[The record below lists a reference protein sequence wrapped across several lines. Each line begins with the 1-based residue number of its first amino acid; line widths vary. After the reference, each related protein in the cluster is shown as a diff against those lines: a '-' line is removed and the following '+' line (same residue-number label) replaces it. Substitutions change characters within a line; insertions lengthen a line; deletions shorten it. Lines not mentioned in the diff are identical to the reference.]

1 MLFLKEHLEG
11 FYQWDSETEK
21 SVFEGKPS
29 RRVFNRWNGMQVLF
43 LINLILNESGT
54 FSISEGKKIEK
65 IIIDR
70 LPIETK
76 SELSVFNWLQQEIA
90 KNNLSGE
97 FVSH

>member
-11 FYQWDSETEK
+11 FYQWNAESEK

-29 RRVFNRWNGMQVLF
+29 RRVFNRWNGDQVLF
-43 LINLILNESGT
+43 IINLVLSDT
-54 FSISEGKKIEK
+54 DASPVAEGKKIEK

-97 FVSH
+97 FVGR

>member
-11 FYQWDSETEK
+11 FYQWNSESEK
-21 SVFEGKPS
+21 FLFEGKPS
-29 RRVFNRWNGMQVLF
+29 RRVFNRWNGDQVLF
-43 LINLILNESGT
+43 IINLLLNDSST
-54 FSISEGKKIEK
+54 SPISEGKKIEK

-97 FVSH
+97 FVGR

>member
-11 FYQWDSETEK
+11 FYQWNSESEK

-29 RRVFNRWNGMQVLF
+29 RRVFNRWSGDQVLF
-43 LINLILNESGT
+43 IINLLLIDPGT
-54 FSISEGKKIEK
+54 SISEGKKIEK

-76 SELSVFNWLQQEIA
+76 SELSVFNWLKQEIA

-97 FVSH
+97 FVGQ

>member
-1 MLFLKEHLEG
+1 MLFLKEHLDG
-11 FYQWDSETEK
+11 FYQWNPESEK

-29 RRVFNRWNGMQVLF
+29 RRVFNRWSGDQVLF
-43 LINLILNESGT
+43 IINLLLNDPGA
-54 FSISEGKKIEK
+54 SISEGKKIEK

-97 FVSH
+97 FVAQ

>member
-11 FYQWDSETEK
+11 FYQWNPESER
-21 SVFEGKPS
+21 SMFEGKPS
-29 RRVFNRWNGMQVLF
+29 RRVFNRWNGDQVLF
-43 LINLILNESGT
+43 IINLLLNDPGA
-54 FSISEGKKIEK
+54 SISEGKKIEK

-97 FVSH
+97 FVAQ

>member
-11 FYQWDSETEK
+11 FYQWNAESEK
-21 SVFEGKPS
+21 FLFEGKPS
-29 RRVFNRWNGMQVLF
+29 RRVFNRWNGDQVLF
-43 LINLILNESGT
+43 IINLLLNNTSD

-97 FVSH
+97 FVGR

>member
-11 FYQWDSETEK
+11 FYQWNSESEK
-21 SVFEGKPS
+21 SVFEGNPS
-29 RRVFNRWNGMQVLF
+29 RRVFNRWNGDQVLF
-43 LINLILNESGT
+43 IINLLLNDPDT
-54 FSISEGKKIEK
+54 AISEGKKIEK

-76 SELSVFNWLQQEIA
+76 SELSVFNWLQQEIS

-97 FVSH
+97 FVAH